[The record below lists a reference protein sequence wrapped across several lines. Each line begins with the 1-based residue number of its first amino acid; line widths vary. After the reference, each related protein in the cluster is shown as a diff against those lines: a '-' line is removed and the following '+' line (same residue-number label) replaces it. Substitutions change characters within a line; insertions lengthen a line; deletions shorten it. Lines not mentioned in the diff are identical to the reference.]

1 MATRSWHRTRNL
13 SAAHDRQATPLP
25 LSRPLSAIP
34 DTATSPR
41 TSQCNLILI
50 SRGTARLAP
59 PLPLAGEAD
68 APRAMRSI
76 VPRAAGEGSHHT
88 GTSSAIST
96 IPMRRHPH
104 PSPPPQAGEGP
115 HCRCRGIVH
124 VIRNC
129 PAGRRGL
136 LGPVYLRASFPAL
149 KSKTAPR
156 QERRLNSS

>member
-1 MATRSWHRTRNL
+1 MQSHI
-13 SAAHDRQATPLP
+13 DF
-25 LSRPLSAIP
+25 
-34 DTATSPR
+34 PR
-41 TSQCNLILI
+41 
-50 SRGTARLAP
+50 TARLAP

-149 KSKTAPR
+149 KRKTAPR
-156 QERRLNSS
+156 EERRIEFFIAALAQYPQDAQFICTGA